1 MVENNEEDYAG
12 RARAAQLLT
21 QRLQGLSLDARA
33 EKLSGF
39 VPKSVLYD
47 EALSATQVM
56 LVKDEETDLDVVKK
70 VIRKNKLI
78 SEDNW
83 MYARQECGI
92 HEQVSNHNN
101 IVKLYDHGETDT
113 EFQMYM
119 EYCDKA
125 NSLTDKVRERLTPV
139 GNN

>member
-1 MVENNEEDYAG
+1 M
-12 RARAAQLLT
+12 
-21 QRLQGLSLDARA
+21 
-33 EKLSGF
+33 
-39 VPKSVLYD
+39 
-47 EALSATQVM
+47 
-56 LVKDEETDLDVVKK
+56 VKK

-78 SEDNW
+78 TDDNW

-92 HEQVSNHNN
+92 HEQVSNHGN

-125 NSLTDKVRERLTPV
+125 NSLTDKIREVSELTQLSLVSKVVRANLRCYALESLRAK
-139 GNN
+139 

>member
-1 MVENNEEDYAG
+1 M
-12 RARAAQLLT
+12 
-21 QRLQGLSLDARA
+21 
-33 EKLSGF
+33 
-39 VPKSVLYD
+39 
-47 EALSATQVM
+47 
-56 LVKDEETDLDVVKK
+56 VKK

-78 SEDNW
+78 TDDNW

-92 HEQVSNHNN
+92 HEQVSNHGN

-125 NSLTDKVRERLTPV
+125 NSLTDKIREVSESAENSPSIHTTWCVPRAK
-139 GNN
+139 